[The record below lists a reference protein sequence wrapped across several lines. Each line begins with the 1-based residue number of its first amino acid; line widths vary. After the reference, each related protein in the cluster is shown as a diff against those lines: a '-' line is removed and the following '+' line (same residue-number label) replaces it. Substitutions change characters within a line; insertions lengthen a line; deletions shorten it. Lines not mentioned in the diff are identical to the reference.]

1 MEFTNGKDAEIR
13 VSLNSTPVKSANTK
27 ARPRM
32 MMRSRRRFLA
42 SLCSKRSDMS
52 QSLTWILRPNRTNLE
67 GMAEKITPR
76 TEDFSQWYQDIVLQ
90 AKLADYSP
98 VKGCMVIRPN
108 GYSIWERIQKEMN
121 DRIKAAGVRN
131 AYFPMLIPESFIK
144 KEADHVEGFAPQ
156 VAVVTYAGGKD
167 LDEKLVLRPTSET
180 IINSMFAKWIQS
192 YRDLPLLINQWA
204 NVVRWEMRTRLF
216 LRTTEFLWQE
226 GHTCHATE
234 EDAENFTRRMLKM
247 YHEFSENVLAMPVI
261 AGMKSEAEKFAGAL
275 RTYCIEAMMQDG
287 KSLQAGTSHNLAS
300 NFAKAFDTQFLDK
313 DGKQKHVFQ
322 TSWGVSTRLI
332 GGMIMTHS
340 DDKGLVLPPMLA
352 STHVVIVPIV
362 PKANL
367 APAVY
372 EAADKLA
379 AEIAAV
385 ASVKA
390 LPYPIGIEVD
400 KDDTKQAGWKFHEY
414 ELIGI
419 PIRIELGPRD
429 IEKGQAVFTRR
440 DKGVKEFILLADLPA
455 KIGKELVEM
464 QAELLAKARAHRDA
478 NLHSVESYES
488 FKAQLDEK
496 GGFYQVPW
504 SLDREAE
511 EAIKEETKA
520 TLRCIVLDD
529 QFQSVKSDKPC
540 FKTGKKD
547 GIVMAIFARSY

>member
-1 MEFTNGKDAEIR
+1 MGVRIA
-13 VSLNSTPVKSANTK
+13 
-27 ARPRM
+27 
-32 MMRSRRRFLA
+32 
-42 SLCSKRSDMS
+42 
-52 QSLTWILRPNRTNLE
+52 WILRQNRTNLF

-76 TEDFSQWYQDIVLQ
+76 TEDFSQWYVDVVLQ

-121 DRIKAAGVRN
+121 DRIKKNGVKN
-131 AYFPMLIPESFIK
+131 AYFPLFIPESFIK

-156 VAVVTYAGGKD
+156 VAVVTHAGAKD
-167 LDEKLVLRPTSET
+167 LDEKLVVRPTSET

-226 GHTCHATE
+226 GHTRHATLDE
-234 EDAENFTRRMLKM
+234 AEVFTQRMLMM
-247 YHEFSENVLAMPVI
+247 YKEFSENVLAMPVL
-261 AGMKSEAEKFAGAL
+261 AGMKTEAEKFAGAL

-287 KSLQAGTSHNLAS
+287 KALQAGTSHNLAS
-300 NFAKAFDTQFLDK
+300 NFAKAFDTYFLDK

-352 STHVVIVPIV
+352 QTHVVIVPIV
-362 PKANL
+362 PKANM
-367 APAVY
+367 APAVF

-379 AEIAAV
+379 KEISQA
-385 ASVKA
+385 ASVLA
-390 LPYPIGIEVD
+390 LPYTTGIEVD
-400 KDDTKQAGWKFHEY
+400 KDDQKQAGWKFHEY

-429 IEKGQAVFTRR
+429 IEKGTAVFTRR
-440 DKGVKEFILLADLPA
+440 DKGVKEFIPLADLPN
-455 KIGKELVEM
+455 KIGVELKAM
-464 QAELLAKARAHRDA
+464 QAELLAKATAHRDA
-478 NLHSVESYES
+478 NLFEVNDYAI
-488 FKAQLDEK
+488 FKTELEAK
-496 GGFYQVPW
+496 GGFYKAPW

-520 TLRCIVLDD
+520 TIRCILLDD
-529 QFQSVKSDKPC
+529 NFQPVKTDKPC

-547 GIVMAIFARSY
+547 GNVMAVFARSY